1 MLKIDFSFLNLERR
15 ICIATSGG
23 MDSMALCHLLI
34 QNNLKF
40 SIAHC
45 NFQLRGDESDG
56 DELFVKSFAKKNHI
70 PIYIERYET
79 EKIAKE
85 NKTSIEEEA
94 RNLRYDFF
102 NRLTIEHNFD
112 YILTAHHID
121 DNVETILMRLITGTG
136 IFGLSGIPQFRNPN
150 FYRPLL
156 NYSRKEIEA
165 FVLENK
171 IEYRTDS
178 SNLELKYKRN
188 KIRNEILPLI
198 EKINPSY
205 RDSFSHIANL
215 SKEYDAILKEKINK
229 YKKDFLTT
237 GQLDLNPFHNKE
249 YFSTILNYILSD
261 FNPNRIEIN
270 QLVSAPIKTE
280 SKIFQIGSEWVEF
293 KNGILSLI
301 DSSIYKS
308 SVFNNLEEVL
318 NSTDIIAE
326 IYTDSSLHPDAQY
339 FDIDKLNFPLKLRQF
354 KIGDKI
360 KPLGM
365 DGKSKK
371 VSDIFKEHKWSQTK
385 KSKLV
390 ILEDGSS
397 EIIAVIGLI
406 CSHTTSV
413 VIGTKYVLMIKQ
425 KI

>member
-1 MLKIDFSFLNLERR
+1 MLKIDFSFLNSEKK

-23 MDSMALCHLLI
+23 IDSMALCHLLI
-34 QNNLKF
+34 QNNIPF

-45 NFQLRGDESDG
+45 NFNLRGEESEG
-56 DELFVKSFAKKNHI
+56 DELFVKLFAEINHI
-70 PIYIERYET
+70 PIYIERFET
-79 EKIAKE
+79 EKLAKE

-102 NRLTIEHNFD
+102 NRLTKEHSFD
-112 YILTAHHID
+112 YILTAHHQD
-121 DNVETILMRLITGTG
+121 DNVETILMRLISGTG
-136 IFGLSGIPQFRNPN
+136 ISGLVGIPRFRDPN

-171 IEYRTDS
+171 IEFRTDS

-188 KIRNEILPLI
+188 KIRNEIIPLI

-205 RDSFSHIANL
+205 RDAFSHIANL
-215 SKEYDAILKEKINK
+215 SKEYDAILNENLDK

-270 QLVSAPIKTE
+270 QLVKAKILTE
-280 SKIFQIGSEWVEF
+280 SRKFQMGSEWVEF
-293 KNGILSLI
+293 KNGIISFI
-301 DSSIYKS
+301 NNKIYENVVYK
-308 SVFNNLEEVL
+308 NLDEVL
-318 NSTDIIAE
+318 NSKEFIAE
-326 IYTDSSLHPDAQY
+326 HLDKHEEGLQY
-339 FDIDKLNFPLKLRQF
+339 FDVDKLNFPLTLRKF
-354 KIGDKI
+354 RIGDKI

-365 DGKSKK
+365 GGKSKK
-371 VSDIFKEHKWSQTK
+371 VSDIFKENKLTLNQK
-385 KSKLV
+385 NNLV
-390 ILEDGSS
+390 ILEDSFN
-397 EIIAVIGLI
+397 EIIAIIGIVCSHVTSFVIGSQAI
-406 CSHTTSV
+406 IS
-413 VIGTKYVLMIKQ
+413 IK
-425 KI
+425 KKCK

>member
-1 MLKIDFSFLNLERR
+1 MLKIDFSFLNSEKK

-34 QNNLKF
+34 QNNIPF

-45 NFQLRGDESDG
+45 NFNLRGEESNG
-56 DELFVKSFAKKNHI
+56 DELFVKLFAKKNHI

-280 SKIFQIGSEWVEF
+280 SKIFQMGSEWVEF
-293 KNGILSLI
+293 KNGILYLVIDESLEDI
-301 DSSIYKS
+301 VYETVEDLIKSKHLNVSISTEEFQAGVIYMDTDSIFEPITLRAPRDS
-308 SVFNNLEEVL
+308 
-318 NSTDIIAE
+318 DIIL
-326 IYTDSSLHPDAQY
+326 I
-339 FDIDKLNFPLKLRQF
+339 
-354 KIGDKI
+354 
-360 KPLGM
+360 
-365 DGKSKK
+365 GKSRKIKK
-371 VSDIFKEHKWSQTK
+371 VSDLFKDKKWSITQKRRRCILMDGTDE
-385 KSKLV
+385 V
-390 ILEDGSS
+390 IGVVGIKVSDYV
-397 EIIAVIGLI
+397 AVIDRD
-406 CSHTTSV
+406 
-413 VIGTKYVLMIKQ
+413 YEYIK
-425 KI
+425 ITF